1 MSAFLLYELP
11 LSFAFISMFLILL
24 VAIEIGYRAGLAR
37 FRRSRDGKQDVE
49 LARNDITL
57 TALLALLGL
66 MLAFTYA
73 VELNRHDL
81 RKQATVA
88 EANAVET
95 AFLRANFADEPAR
108 TRLREALLEYAI
120 TRTASADHAGK
131 KADIDQLRAHSLTVQ
146 ATLWPLTEQLIADS
160 ELPAPI
166 EASIIAAMNDVLDAE
181 TTRSA
186 IIYDRMPPIIFVLL
200 VLISGLSIGMASYN
214 TGLEGRIHRWRI
226 TMFAFVLT
234 SLMTVIVDFEKPL
247 TGFIHVSQTP
257 ITATI
262 ESLETELQSEK
273 D

>member
-1 MSAFLLYELP
+1 MSAFLLYEFP
-11 LSFAFISMFLILL
+11 LGFAFISMFIILL
-24 VAIEIGYRAGLAR
+24 VANEIGYRAGLAR
-37 FRRSRDGKQDVE
+37 FRQSRDGDQDVE

-81 RKQATVA
+81 RKQETVN
-88 EANAVET
+88 EANAIDT
-95 AFLRANFADEPAR
+95 AFLRADFADEPVR
-108 TRLREALLEYAI
+108 TRLREALLEYAK
-120 TRTASADHAGK
+120 TRTASVERSTSKEDL
-131 KADIDQLRAHSLTVQ
+131 DLLRAHSLTVQ
-146 ATLWPLTEQLIADS
+146 ETLWPLTKELVVES
-160 ELPAPI
+160 ELPGPI
-166 EASIIAAMNDVLDAE
+166 EASIIAAVNDVLDAE
-181 TTRSA
+181 TARSA
-186 IIYDRMPPIIFVLL
+186 TIYDRMPPIIFVLL

-214 TGLEGRIHRWRI
+214 NGLEGHIHRWRI
-226 TMFAFVLT
+226 SMFAFVLT

-262 ESLETELQSEK
+262 ENLEAELQREK